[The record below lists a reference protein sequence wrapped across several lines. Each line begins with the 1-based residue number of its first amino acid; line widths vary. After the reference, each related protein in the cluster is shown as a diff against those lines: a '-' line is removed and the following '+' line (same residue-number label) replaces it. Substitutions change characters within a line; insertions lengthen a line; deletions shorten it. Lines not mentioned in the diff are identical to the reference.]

1 MTDATIQTRYLL
13 AFLRGVEETCRKHND
28 VGGLQVVEAVRW
40 FVDDEQSR
48 AEAGKAREPA
58 IVSQSASNLSLC
70 SAAVGEISR

>member
-1 MTDATIQTRYLL
+1 MTYATIQTRYLL

-40 FVDDEQSR
+40 FVNDEQSR

-58 IVSQSASNLSLC
+58 IVSQSASGQDFR